1 MHLRKGK
8 TPDRQRKSEKK
19 QCEKQLSS
27 ERGEKGAQGGVSW
40 KSAALG
46 GATQEQRVEEGS
58 GSREELLWTAHRL
71 HSSALP
77 RQGRSRGVWSEV
89 ESRKKQGKVLFYF
102 DLCFSLSMS
111 ILTGNKLLFRNTFF
125 YCRWWQ
131 WISPSLSISG
141 PMSSFIPSSH
151 SVLLRRGSDRTI
163 RWASGF
169 WPRLIHHTH
178 LLKSL
183 YPRIRIQL
191 EPRNPADA
199 TSTCKCMS
207 LANFLSKL

>member
-19 QCEKQLSS
+19 QCEEQLSS

-111 ILTGNKLLFRNTFF
+111 ILTGNKLIFRNTFF
-125 YCRWWQ
+125 LLPMMAMDKPFPVYIWTHEQ
-131 WISPSLSISG
+131 LHPILSLCPIEEG
-141 PMSSFIPSSH
+141 
-151 SVLLRRGSDRTI
+151 
-163 RWASGF
+163 
-169 WPRLIHHTH
+169 
-178 LLKSL
+178 
-183 YPRIRIQL
+183 
-191 EPRNPADA
+191 E
-199 TSTCKCMS
+199 
-207 LANFLSKL
+207 